1 MSIPVVLRIVAD
13 DLTGA
18 LDTAAPFAAAGAP
31 FPVLWDR
38 TAPREGSYAL
48 DTETRERCTDTY
60 DWVGHLHDVDLA
72 FKKIDSLL
80 RGRTADEIVACL
92 EGGAFR
98 SAIVAPAFPAQGR
111 VTRSGRQY
119 WQAPDQSWQ
128 PVALD
133 LLAALQERLPVRHA
147 ASAEATAADG
157 YFFCDAESE
166 EALRALVVAGRRM
179 AKPILWCG
187 SAGLG
192 RALADPLAPQAFVPT
207 APLLVLIGSHHPIS
221 RAQLE
226 ALRGHWPDAI
236 VPLDSADPGV
246 IETAIE
252 RTAAAISAGRSTIL
266 AAALPADSAFAAR
279 VTLAATATLVT
290 ARVPKPGS
298 LFVTGGETLHG
309 LLQALGATSLLAT
322 GELMPGV
329 PLSRIVHG
337 RWHDLAVVS
346 KSGGFGAPD
355 LLIQLAESVMP

>member
-1 MSIPVVLRIVAD
+1 VVLRIVAD

-31 FPVLWDR
+31 FPVLWDQA
-38 TAPREGSYAL
+38 APRQGSYAL
-48 DTETRERCTDTY
+48 DTETRERRTDTY
-60 DWVGHLHDVDLA
+60 DWVAHLHDVELP

-80 RGRTADEIVACL
+80 RGSTAQEITACL
-92 EGGAFR
+92 EDGAFR
-98 SAIVAPAFPAQGR
+98 SAIIAPAFPAQGR
-111 VTRSGRQY
+111 ITRGGRQY
-119 WQAPDQSWQ
+119 WRSHDQSWQ
-128 PVALD
+128 PVDCD
-133 LLAALQERLPVRHA
+133 LMAALQERLPVRHA
-147 ASAEATAADG
+147 ASAEAIAAHG

-192 RALADPLAPQAFVPT
+192 RTLADPLAPQPFVPR
-207 APLLVLIGSHHPIS
+207 APLLALIGSHHPIS
-221 RAQLE
+221 RAQLD
-226 ALRGHWPDAI
+226 ALRRHWPDAI
-236 VPLDSADPGV
+236 VPLDSAGPRA
-246 IETAIE
+246 IEAAVE
-252 RTAAAISAGRSTIL
+252 RTAGAISDGRSTVL
-266 AAALPADSAFAAR
+266 AASLPAGSDAAAR
-279 VTLAATATLVT
+279 STRAATAALVA
-290 ARVPKPGS
+290 ARVPKPGRQV
-298 LFVTGGETLHG
+298 VTGGETLHG

-329 PLSRIVHG
+329 PLSRIVQG